1 MNFETS
7 TDASRIF
14 FIDSRDGTNESSNPQ
29 ITTDFSLNLE
39 DPIVVPNHHTI
50 LMSLHRANIPRTFY
64 NFKN

>member
-14 FIDSRDGTNESSNPQ
+14 FIDSRDGINENSNPQ
-29 ITTDFSLNLE
+29 ITTDFTLNLE

-50 LMSLHRANIPRTFY
+50 LMALHRVNIPRTFY
-64 NFKN
+64 NFR